1 MLTGILYLFLLNFKR
16 LIILKAIFKATA
28 IRALTLSAVVV
39 SAALQSGCQS
49 MQFGASPIP
58 VISYSAY
65 AQP

>member
-1 MLTGILYLFLLNFKR
+1 M
-16 LIILKAIFKATA
+16 KAIFKATA

-58 VISYSAY
+58 VISYNAY